1 MATLYVENVPE
12 ELYDALRQ
20 RARKHRNS
28 ISSEV
33 LSLLEEN
40 VPLPE
45 ELARR
50 KAVLKRALQIR
61 SRRPSSSGPFPSSEE
76 MLGEDRAR

>member
-20 RARKHRNS
+20 RARAHRKS

-33 LSLLEEN
+33 LLLLEEN
-40 VPLPE
+40 VPTPE

-61 SRRPSSSGPFPSSEE
+61 SRRSASSSPFPTAEE
-76 MLGEDRAR
+76 MQREDRGR